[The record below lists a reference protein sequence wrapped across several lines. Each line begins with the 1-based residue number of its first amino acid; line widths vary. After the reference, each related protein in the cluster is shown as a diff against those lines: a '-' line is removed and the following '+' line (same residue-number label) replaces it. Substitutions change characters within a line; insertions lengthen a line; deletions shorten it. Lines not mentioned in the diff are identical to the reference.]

1 VPYEVLG
8 RRDEALAGL
17 IARQPKH
24 FGNYVPAFG
33 RLAPEHPPERR
44 RIVDR
49 GAEQR
54 QIGTHDA
61 DERSRHR
68 EGVSPLVRKRKCS
81 PVGPS
86 VPSG

>member
-1 VPYEVLG
+1 MPEGAYEVLG

-17 IARQPKH
+17 IARH
-24 FGNYVPAFG
+24 
-33 RLAPEHPPERR
+33 
-44 RIVDR
+44 
-49 GAEQR
+49 
-54 QIGTHDA
+54 GTLNPFVWRELDDA

-86 VPSG
+86 VLSG